1 MLDFWLHKFFQFS
14 IDIFTSKRGHHVK
27 KKMKYVKKFYCFS
40 SQLKIVLPPLLKIIY
55 IYNESNQ
62 KDVWTTKL
70 WLKYQTHVKN
80 LVSAGFYGMVH
91 CPMYIYMYVD
101 FAIKSSTKTN
111 EIYLIIIC
119 NSNEIT
125 CQNYSPAKKIV
136 KKNLHNFVRI
146 PTLGMVF

>member
-1 MLDFWLHKFFQFS
+1 M
-14 IDIFTSKRGHHVK
+14 
-27 KKMKYVKKFYCFS
+27 
-40 SQLKIVLPPLLKIIY
+40 
-55 IYNESNQ
+55 NQ

-80 LVSAGFYGMVH
+80 LVSTGFYGMVH

-125 CQNYSPAKKIV
+125 CQNYSPAKKNCKKVSTQFCSHTYFGYGPDLLRIGICIV
-136 KKNLHNFVRI
+136 IYMQEKKKSKCIFLWF
-146 PTLGMVF
+146 

>member
-1 MLDFWLHKFFQFS
+1 M
-14 IDIFTSKRGHHVK
+14 
-27 KKMKYVKKFYCFS
+27 
-40 SQLKIVLPPLLKIIY
+40 
-55 IYNESNQ
+55 NQ

-80 LVSAGFYGMVH
+80 LVSTGFYGMVH

-125 CQNYSPAKKIV
+125 CQNYSPAKKNCKKESTQFCSHTYFGYGPDLLRIGICIV
-136 KKNLHNFVRI
+136 IYMQEKKKSKCIFLWF
-146 PTLGMVF
+146 